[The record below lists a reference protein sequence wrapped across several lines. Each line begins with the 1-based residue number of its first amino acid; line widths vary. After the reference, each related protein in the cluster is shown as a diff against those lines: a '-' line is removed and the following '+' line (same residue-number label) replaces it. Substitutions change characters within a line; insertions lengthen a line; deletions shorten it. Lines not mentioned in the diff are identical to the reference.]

1 MKKLLLPLFA
11 LLAMHAS
18 NASAADIK
26 PYAGVGLGI
35 FELDP
40 GANKKVTFGGYGFA
54 GAELHEYFATE
65 LRAGL
70 TGEKGREELG
80 PLTEAFKVD
89 WFLSVF
95 AKPKIAISSDFEL
108 YALVGL
114 TSIKT
119 SFTPLASVVQTSSTN
134 TGFSYGI
141 GAAYHIMDQLKVGA
155 EWVRYS
161 TNADAASKNT
171 AAFKGM
177 DVNGFTTTIS
187 YQF

>member
-1 MKKLLLPLFA
+1 MNKLILSFVTLLLMFS
-11 LLAMHAS
+11 S
-18 NASAADIK
+18 NASATEIK
-26 PYAGVGLGI
+26 PYAGVGLGV

-54 GAELHEYFATE
+54 GAELHEYFAAE
-65 LRAGL
+65 FRAGL
-70 TGEKGREELG
+70 TGKKEREELG
-80 PLTEAFKVD
+80 PLTETFKVD

-108 YALVGL
+108 YGLVGL

-119 SFTPLASVVQTSSTN
+119 SFTPLASVIQASSTN

-141 GAAYHIMDQLKVGA
+141 GAAYQIMDQLKVGA

-161 TNADAASKNT
+161 SNADAATKNT

-177 DVNGFTTTIS
+177 DVNGFTATAS